1 MTRFLLLSALLLPLS
16 LFAEKSAFGAG
27 DLDNPSPYGLTKTEK
42 RILENKEIIT
52 DMEGTVRKNRN
63 RIGSIE
69 ESVSGMKSIVEG
81 LNEKS
86 QNDKQ
91 ELQGLKNNINEM
103 KDSSALMNQKI
114 DDLVASYDEDIK
126 KLKTVMGE
134 LSSLIDR
141 INSTYVSKEEY
152 NVLAKEINSF
162 KLEVSKQLKNIGK
175 VSSNAFDN
183 RSNAELDK
191 DAEEL
196 FRKKKYADAIDAF
209 EYLIEKHYKPARAH
223 YYIGESYFQ
232 LNEYKNAIAYFKE
245 SAELY
250 SKADYMPN
258 LMLHTAISFQK
269 SKDEEHAR
277 QFFQVLVAKYP
288 DSPEAAK
295 AKKLLK

>member
-1 MTRFLLLSALLLPLS
+1 MTRFLLLSALILPLS

-42 RILENKEIIT
+42 RIIEQKEKIT
-52 DMEGTVRKNRN
+52 DIEGTVRKNRN

-91 ELQGLKNNINEM
+91 ELQGLKNDINEM
-103 KDSSALMNQKI
+103 KDSSAQMNQKI
-114 DDLVASYDEDIK
+114 DDLVTSYDEDIK

-183 RSNAELDK
+183 KSNAELDK

-288 DSPEAAK
+288 DSSEAAK

>member
-1 MTRFLLLSALLLPLS
+1 MTKFLLLSALLLPLS

-27 DLDNPSPYGLTKTEK
+27 DLDSPSPYGLTKTEK
-42 RILENKEIIT
+42 RIIEQKEKIT
-52 DMEGTVRKNRN
+52 DIEGTVRKNRN

-86 QNDKQ
+86 RNDKQ
-91 ELQGLKNNINEM
+91 ELQSLKNDINEM
-103 KDSSALMNQKI
+103 KDSSAQMNQKI
-114 DDLVASYDEDIK
+114 DDLVASYDDDFK

-141 INSTYVSKEEY
+141 INGTYVSKEEY

-162 KLEVSKQLKNIGK
+162 KTEVSKQLKNIGK

-183 RSNAELDK
+183 RSNAQVDN

-209 EYLIEKHYKPARAH
+209 EHLIAKHYKPARAH

-258 LMLHTAISFQK
+258 LMLHTAISFEK
-269 SKDEEHAR
+269 IKDEEHAQ
-277 QFFQVLVAKYP
+277 QFFQALIAKYP
-288 DSPEAAK
+288 DSPEAVK
-295 AKKLLK
+295 AKKFLK

>member
-91 ELQGLKNNINEM
+91 ELQGLKNDINEM
-103 KDSSALMNQKI
+103 KDSSVQMNQKI
-114 DDLVASYDEDIK
+114 DDLVASYNDDIK

-162 KLEVSKQLKNIGK
+162 KTEVSKQLKNIGK

-183 RSNAELDK
+183 RSNAQVDN

-209 EYLIEKHYKPARAH
+209 EHLIEKHYKPARAH

-258 LMLHTAISFQK
+258 LMLHTAISFEK
-269 SKDEEHAR
+269 SNDKENAQ
-277 QFFQVLVAKYP
+277 QFFQALVAKYP

-295 AKKLLK
+295 AKKFLK